1 MRVQWRYAF
10 EVRVILACLAPD
22 LDRTWT
28 IPSQEKMR
36 LAEPAAVLKFGL
48 LKPFILWFTAYSVI
62 RLFLPFF
69 SFHINIHLA
78 CFEQFQNLF
87 SVKFSTLFRYTNRH
101 TNPLSSILYPR
112 DPESGP
118 ESVS

>member
-48 LKPFILWFTAYSVI
+48 LKPFILWIYG
-62 RLFLPFF
+62 LFGNSSFF
-69 SFHINIHLA
+69 AF
-78 CFEQFQNLF
+78 F
-87 SVKFSTLFRYTNRH
+87 
-101 TNPLSSILYPR
+101 
-112 DPESGP
+112 
-118 ESVS
+118 